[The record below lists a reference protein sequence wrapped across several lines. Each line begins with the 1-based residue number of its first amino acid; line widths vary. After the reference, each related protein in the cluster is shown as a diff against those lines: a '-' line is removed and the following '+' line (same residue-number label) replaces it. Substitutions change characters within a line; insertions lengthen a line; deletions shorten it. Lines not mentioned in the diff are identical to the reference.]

1 MGDGG
6 PGPFGKHLFVGQES
20 SIHVSEEQFD
30 RHEEKE
36 EGRIKKESY
45 DGEIKKTVFY
55 FLNSTLNFFWLLL
68 FLIVP
73 EKAAVDENGGTGD
86 VIRFIGSQEGN
97 DFRDIGGLP
106 EAF

>member
-1 MGDGG
+1 
-6 PGPFGKHLFVGQES
+6 
-20 SIHVSEEQFD
+20 
-30 RHEEKE
+30 
-36 EGRIKKESY
+36 
-45 DGEIKKTVFY
+45 
-55 FLNSTLNFFWLLL
+55 L

-97 DFRDIGGLP
+97 DSRDIGGSP